1 MWHSHSYIHTCAH
14 LKIFW
19 TILAN
24 LIFRDKC
31 HISAVYKIKDIRSML
46 NARILIKSSWEKRFN
61 VILIEFFV
69 WSWQWRHKFINDLQ
83 ANRQTNV
90 LWSYPIFKGNLKR
103 TYLSAILKMGSN
115 CMLFISF
122 NYLSSFFL
130 RTIEDTR
137 HEHYISPN
145 FLSITNCSYTSYPW
159 RVIFLC
165 SSTRIQPW
173 VNATSPI

>member
-1 MWHSHSYIHTCAH
+1 
-14 LKIFW
+14 
-19 TILAN
+19 
-24 LIFRDKC
+24 
-31 HISAVYKIKDIRSML
+31 ML

-90 LWSYPIFKGNLKR
+90 LWSYPIFKGSLKR
-103 TYLSAILKMGSN
+103 TYLSAILKWGQTV
-115 CMLFISF
+115 CYSF
-122 NYLSSFFL
+122 LLIFVLIFL

-137 HEHYISPN
+137 HEYYISPN
-145 FLSITNCSYTSYPW
+145 YRSITNCSYTSYPW

>member
-1 MWHSHSYIHTCAH
+1 
-14 LKIFW
+14 
-19 TILAN
+19 
-24 LIFRDKC
+24 
-31 HISAVYKIKDIRSML
+31 ML
-46 NARILIKSSWEKRFN
+46 NARILIKSSWEKKKFN

-69 WSWQWRHKFINDLQ
+69 WFWQRRHTFIYYLQ
-83 ANRQTNV
+83 NV
-90 LWSYPIFKGNLKR
+90 LWFYPIFKGSLKR
-103 TYLSAILKMGSN
+103 TYLSAILKVGSN

-137 HEHYISPN
+137 HDHYISPN
-145 FLSITNCSYTSYPW
+145 FRSITDCSYTSYPW

-173 VNATSPI
+173 VNATLLK

>member
-1 MWHSHSYIHTCAH
+1 
-14 LKIFW
+14 
-19 TILAN
+19 
-24 LIFRDKC
+24 
-31 HISAVYKIKDIRSML
+31 ML

-90 LWSYPIFKGNLKR
+90 LWSYPIFKGSLKR